1 MSKAFFQRLTHKHQ
15 SLRNFRYYDILVH
28 IFVVVLLISNLVG
41 SKICAIGAFRI
52 SGAQLLFPITY
63 IFGDVFTEVYGYS
76 GSRRAIWIGFF
87 ASGLMA
93 FMGLVTVHIPP
104 APDWPNQHAFEVVFN
119 FVPRMVAASL
129 IAFWCGEFANSYT
142 LAKMKLLTQG
152 RWLWTRTVGSTVVGQ
167 AVDTTIVMFLAFGG
181 TQSVRTILI
190 LIGSGYL
197 GKVLYEVLATPLTYL
212 IVNFL
217 KRTEGMD
224 VYDTHTNFNP
234 FSKEKPGETDVAVV
248 SDVSAAAI
256 VGQG

>member
-1 MSKAFFQRLTHKHQ
+1 MSKSLFQKLTHKHQ
-15 SLRNFRYYDILVH
+15 NLHNFRYYDILVH

-41 SKICAIGAFRI
+41 SKICAIGPFRI

-93 FMGLVTVHIPP
+93 LMGLITVHIPP

-129 IAFWCGEFANSYT
+129 VAFWCGEFANSYT
-142 LAKMKLLTQG
+142 LAKMKLLTDG

-167 AVDTTIVMFLAFGG
+167 AVDSTIVMFLAFGG

-190 LIGSGYL
+190 LIVSGYL
-197 GKVLYEVLATPLTYL
+197 GKVLYEVVATPLTYA
-212 IVNFL
+212 VVDFL
-217 KRTEGMD
+217 KRSEGVD
-224 VYDTHTNFNP
+224 VYDTHTDFNP
-234 FSKEKPGETDVAVV
+234 FAKQRVGETEVTQV
-248 SDVSAAAI
+248 SEAHAAT
-256 VGQG
+256 VGPN